1 MTSFFQ
7 PDFTVY
13 EAARRNAQVFPDR
26 MAIVDDEK
34 RLTFKQFL
42 DLVNR
47 LAVGLR
53 KEGIKRGD
61 RIGILSKNNP
71 EYLAL
76 YFAAARCGA
85 ILVPINIRLSREE
98 VQFILGDCQP
108 KLLFAD
114 SSFQSFLDQDI
125 LKTDPVT
132 KCFSMA
138 HEQDR
143 FDGEVDRA
151 KVKAAYGR

>member
-26 MAIVDDEK
+26 MAIVDGEK
-34 RLTFKQFL
+34 RLTFKQLL

-61 RIGILSKNNP
+61 RIGILSKNNL

-76 YFAAARCGA
+76 YFAVARCGA

-98 VQFILGDCQP
+98 VQYILGD
-108 KLLFAD
+108 
-114 SSFQSFLDQDI
+114 
-125 LKTDPVT
+125 
-132 KCFSMA
+132 
-138 HEQDR
+138 
-143 FDGEVDRA
+143 
-151 KVKAAYGR
+151 